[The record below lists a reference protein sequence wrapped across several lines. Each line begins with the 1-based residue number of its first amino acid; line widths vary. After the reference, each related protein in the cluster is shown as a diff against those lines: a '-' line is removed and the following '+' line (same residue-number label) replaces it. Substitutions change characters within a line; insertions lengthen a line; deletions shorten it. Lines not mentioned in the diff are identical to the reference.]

1 MKLSIIIPVYNEAK
15 TIKDIL
21 LKVSRVKLPEKIS
34 KEIVVIDDCSKD
46 STARILKRTKKIK
59 FKYLRHKVNL
69 GKGAAIRTGIS
80 QATGDIIIIQD
91 ADLEYD
97 PAYYPKLLQP
107 ILEKK
112 AKVVY
117 GTRLVNYPLKLWGQ
131 DKTVLPLHLI
141 ANHFLSFLVNL
152 LFGSHLTDVETG
164 YKLFT
169 REVLNRIN
177 LVSDKFEMEPE
188 ITIKTIKL
196 GYDIFEVPITTK
208 PRVYSEGKKIT
219 FYDGVK
225 AILTILHYRFF

>member
-1 MKLSIIIPVYNEAK
+1 MKLTVIIPVYNEAK
-15 TIKDIL
+15 TIKEIL
-21 LKVSRVKLPEKIS
+21 MKVDKVKLPEKLG
-34 KEIVVIDDCSKD
+34 KEIIVIDDG
-46 STARILKRTKKIK
+46 STDDTAKIFKKTKKVN
-59 FKYLRHKVNL
+59 FKYLRHGENR

-80 QATGDIIIIQD
+80 KARGDIIIIQD

-107 ILEKK
+107 ILEKR

-117 GTRLVNYPLKLWGQ
+117 GTRLVNYPLKVWGQ

-141 ANHFLSFLVNL
+141 ANRFLTFLVNL

-177 LVSDKFEMEPE
+177 LVSDKFEIEPE
-188 ITIKTIKL
+188 VTIKTIKL
-196 GYDIFEVPITTK
+196 GYDIFEVPITTR
-208 PRVYSEGKKIT
+208 PRLYSEGKKIT